1 MMGFLRF
8 STSTFCTIN
17 ALRLYTHWGELQILF
32 SELSESRS
40 RLQDNTTST
49 PPPPCLF
56 IAQPTAASQ
65 KPTRR
70 PSDDQS
76 PGLQKEKADKS
87 KRQTRATTV
96 TGQKST
102 RRPSD
107 EHHTIGAKGF
117 SDANDSYDESKDE
130 AASSKRKTTKR
141 TRSSA
146 DNPPTVK
153 GNALSQKKGRSLPW
167 VQSDEASHHTPTKR
181 LIRSTASVE
190 HKTPPEAVT
199 PKLNKG
205 KKRPLGRLLA
215 TRVKRSKPRP
225 NYVVERLSVGEDES
239 DFTMED
245 EVYIQSG

>member
-17 ALRLYTHWGELQILF
+17 ALRLYTHWEELHILF

-40 RLQDNTTST
+40 RLQDNTTPT

-56 IAQPTAASQ
+56 VAQPTAASQ

-87 KRQTRATTV
+87 KRQTRA
-96 TGQKST
+96 
-102 RRPSD
+102 
-107 EHHTIGAKGF
+107 
-117 SDANDSYDESKDE
+117 
-130 AASSKRKTTKR
+130 
-141 TRSSA
+141 
-146 DNPPTVK
+146 
-153 GNALSQKKGRSLPW
+153 
-167 VQSDEASHHTPTKR
+167 DEASHHTPTKR
-181 LIRSTASVE
+181 VIRSTASVE

-205 KKRPLGRLLA
+205 KKRPLGRLPA

-225 NYVVERLSVGEDES
+225 NYVVEHLSVGEDES
-239 DFTMED
+239 DFTIED
-245 EVYIQSG
+245 EVHIQSG